1 MKQFKTFAA
10 IKNTMAKQE
19 QRIFDKLLNA
29 ANVESV
35 LRDDKE
41 YQQYMNS
48 EKKSLKEIFKDLRIR
63 RKIKIPGIA
72 KEIGCSSGLIY
83 KIFQEKRHLTREM
96 LIAIS
101 VAMRLSLGQ
110 TWALLHFCQYREL
123 YVLDPR
129 EAVIIH
135 GIGHGKSIGEIN
147 KILEEIKKP
156 LLIPCAMSEHQ

>member
-10 IKNTMAKQE
+10 KKNTMAKQE

-72 KEIGCSSGLIY
+72 NEIGCSSGLIY

-110 TWALLHFCQYREL
+110 TWALFHFCQYRE
-123 YVLDPR
+123 
-129 EAVIIH
+129 
-135 GIGHGKSIGEIN
+135 
-147 KILEEIKKP
+147 
-156 LLIPCAMSEHQ
+156 